1 MKTGNILAFNSNFK
15 NQPKQFKNISFGNYV
30 KNSIKDDFFVE
41 SEYND
46 DNVLLKELF
55 FNDDKNRKIRRNIEY
70 DTNIGKALKVENFDI
85 NARLLDIQ
93 EFEYSEGKVVEKFNS
108 QAIQYIRTITNNI
121 QDSIQYFMEK
131 YESTSAPSNNYI
143 NEITRDL
150 NGKMLTFLCNGKK
163 VL

>member
-1 MKTGNILAFNSNFK
+1 MKTSNILMFNSNSK
-15 NQPKQFKNISFGNYV
+15 NQFKNISFGNYI
-30 KNSIKDDFFVE
+30 KNSIKDDFFIE

-46 DNVLLKELF
+46 NDVLQKELF
-55 FNDDKNRKIRRNIEY
+55 FRDDKNRNICRSIEY
-70 DTNIGKALKVENFDI
+70 DTSIGKILKVENFDI
-85 NARLLDIQ
+85 NAGRLDIQ
-93 EFEYSEGKVVEKFNS
+93 EFEYSAGKVVEKFNS
-108 QAIQYIRTITNNI
+108 KTIQYIRTITNNI

-131 YESTSAPSNNYI
+131 YESTTAPSNNYI